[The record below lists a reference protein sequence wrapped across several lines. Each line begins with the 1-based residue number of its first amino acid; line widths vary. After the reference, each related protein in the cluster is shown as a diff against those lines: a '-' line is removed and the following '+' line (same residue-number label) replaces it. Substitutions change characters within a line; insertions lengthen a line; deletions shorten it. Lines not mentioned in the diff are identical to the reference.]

1 MSDLRFNLVGID
13 EDILEFFDEFSKQ
26 YWSVCKD
33 EKTIENLVIGYKR
46 VIILMIRYK
55 NSDIRDILIK
65 RGITDSGT
73 QARINRH
80 FVEHINSNIEPIIIP
95 IFDKYGSYTL
105 DDNVITFNFM
115 EDFKIV
121 DEYMAEVHAQAL
133 EETLYELS
141 KTIEKQIDEDCK
153 NLEELY
159 KIIRSVKNDE
169 EERDKQIA
177 EYCKKSD
184 SNLLEKYGAIIF
196 TMDQFGFNSKNFKK
210 MMKFFSEN
218 MSLGY
223 NIVFEKYF
231 KLTLRKDSK
240 YKTNMNIARQFIA
253 RWEEKMKYLK
263 DKEKSIR
270 DMSEEAKRNEYN
282 SWIN

>member
-1 MSDLRFNLVGID
+1 MSELKFNLIGIN

-33 EKTIENLVIGYKR
+33 EKTVENLVIGYKR

-55 NSDIRDILIK
+55 NSDISDILIK
-65 RGITDSGT
+65 RGITDPGT
-73 QARINRH
+73 QSRINQH
-80 FVEHINSNIEPIIIP
+80 FIEHINSNIEPITTP
-95 IFDKYGSYTL
+95 IFDKYGTYSL
-105 DDNVITFNFM
+105 NDDVITFNFM

-121 DEYMAEVHAQAL
+121 DDYMSEVHAQAL
-133 EETLYELS
+133 QETLYELG
-141 KTIEKQIDEDCK
+141 TAIEKQIDEDCK

-159 KIIRSVKNDE
+159 KIIKTEKSDE
-169 EERDKQIA
+169 EERDRKIA
-177 EYCKKSD
+177 DYCKNND
-184 SNLLEKYGAIIF
+184 GNLLEKYGAIVF
-196 TMDQFGFNSKNFKK
+196 TMDQFGFNSKNFRE

-231 KLTLRKDSK
+231 KLTLRKDSR
-240 YKTNMNIARQFIA
+240 YKSNMNIARQFIV

-263 DKEKSIR
+263 DREKSIR